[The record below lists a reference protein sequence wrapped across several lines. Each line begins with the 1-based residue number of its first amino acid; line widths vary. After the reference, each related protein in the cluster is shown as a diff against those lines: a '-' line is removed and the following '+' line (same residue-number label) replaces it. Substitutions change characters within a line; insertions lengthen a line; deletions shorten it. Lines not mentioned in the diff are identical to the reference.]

1 MKADDS
7 SKNVSGFRTDYQFI
21 TNSKMRTIPKMDKEE
36 KNTIVCNSN
45 ENRCTPANTRV
56 TAILFSLNCQRLVYL
71 NLAFLWSF
79 RWITGLAFHWDFLC
93 FFRWHLILFNVSYN
107 QEMGLLPYSYCSS
120 GVLVSFLCSP
130 CHTDINFRLQHVV
143 STFLSWIY

>member
-45 ENRCTPANTRV
+45 ENRCSPANTRV
-56 TAILFSLNCQRLVYL
+56 TAILFSLNCQRLDIFFSIIQIFVFSVFPVFKLHVLSTGNILVNQSFSSCHYSRMPRCSCSKKQTHP
-71 NLAFLWSF
+71 FL
-79 RWITGLAFHWDFLC
+79 RPRT
-93 FFRWHLILFNVSYN
+93 FFRI
-107 QEMGLLPYSYCSS
+107 
-120 GVLVSFLCSP
+120 
-130 CHTDINFRLQHVV
+130 DRQHKH
-143 STFLSWIY
+143 